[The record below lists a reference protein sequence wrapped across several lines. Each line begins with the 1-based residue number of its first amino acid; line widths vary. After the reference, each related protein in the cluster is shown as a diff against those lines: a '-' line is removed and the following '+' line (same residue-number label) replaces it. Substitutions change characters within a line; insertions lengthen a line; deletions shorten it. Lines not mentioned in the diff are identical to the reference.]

1 MLARMSE
8 PAAEKHNAQQL
19 RTVGTPA
26 YLTQT
31 RSDFYVSEARRSNA
45 KLWGLFPELYE
56 EVFGVLTRFLGE
68 KPALSL
74 RAAIPGFHVIR
85 NDSAFPR
92 YEGGI
97 PHIDCSHLSVPL
109 FATLPMQI
117 EQLSFTVLLSEA
129 DSEIGLE
136 YWPEGTPQSEAAES
150 QATFM
155 QYEQGELVLFGGDLV
170 HRIAPFERVRE
181 RVTLQGHLV
190 RFNGLL
196 VAYW

>member
-1 MLARMSE
+1 MSV

-26 YLTQT
+26 YLAQA
-31 RSDFYVSEARRSNA
+31 RPDFYVSEARRCNA
-45 KLWGLFPELYE
+45 KLWNLFPELYE
-56 EVFGVLTRFLGE
+56 DVFEVLTRFLGE
-68 KPALSL
+68 TPAVSL

-85 NDSAFPR
+85 NDSAFPG

-109 FATLPMQI
+109 FATLPMQV
-117 EQLSFTVLLSEA
+117 ERYSFTVLLSEA

-136 YWPEGTPQSEAAES
+136 YWPEGTLQSDATKK

-155 QYEQGELVLFGGDLV
+155 QYECGELVLFGGDLV
-170 HRIAPFERVRE
+170 HRIAPFQRVRE

-190 RFNGLL
+190 RFNGFL